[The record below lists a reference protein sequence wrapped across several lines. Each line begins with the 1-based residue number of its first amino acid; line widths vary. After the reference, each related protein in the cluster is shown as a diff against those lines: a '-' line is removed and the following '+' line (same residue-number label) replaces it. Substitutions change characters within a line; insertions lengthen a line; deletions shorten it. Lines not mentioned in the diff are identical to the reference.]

1 MTDRWTKV
9 LDSQSSNVYFNKNLP
24 WQSGRHDWLDYSSLR
39 KDDIAVICIRCL
51 DSCIRINP
59 LGCAVVQRDQ
69 WESMISLKRENEIKS
84 VLTNIIPTWW
94 LRHLIAFFKSF
105 LTRQNLKVKMTAS
118 VSKKKKK
125 KNDNTQNKKD
135 LFKKGIYPE
144 RFELLFVLSCLIFFF
159 FTLCVFWFLMSFG
172 NRTGWFD
179 FYRKWFCWQCLLR
192 LQRWKRK
199 PSPLTSSW
207 CDGRDRQPDRPT

>member
-51 DSCIRINP
+51 ESCIRINP

-118 VSKKKKK
+118 VSKQTTKKKNKKKNKKRKKGK

-144 RFELLFVLSCLIFFF
+144 RFELLFVLSCLFFF
-159 FTLCVFWFLMSFG
+159 FFLPYVC
-172 NRTGWFD
+172 FD
-179 FYRKWFCWQCLLR
+179 
-192 LQRWKRK
+192 
-199 PSPLTSSW
+199 S
-207 CDGRDRQPDRPT
+207 